1 MSVVYSRIPGKVVVE
16 LPKLVVRQIAGK
28 TYYWNFQK
36 QAWIRMTKRCPYL
49 N

>member
-28 TYYWNFQK
+28 TYYWNY
-36 QAWIRMTKRCPYL
+36 ASRRWVRLTRRCPYL
-49 N
+49 T